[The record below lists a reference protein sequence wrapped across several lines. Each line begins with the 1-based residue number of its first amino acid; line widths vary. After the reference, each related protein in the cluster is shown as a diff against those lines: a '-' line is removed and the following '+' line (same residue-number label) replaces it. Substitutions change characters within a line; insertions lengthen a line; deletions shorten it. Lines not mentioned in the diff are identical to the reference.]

1 MTRVRLLQT
10 ELTWEDP
17 AANRA
22 RFSGWLAEGGENCL
36 QVLPEMFSTGFS
48 MASERLA
55 EPMDGETVGWM
66 QNQADRLQSPLCGSV
81 IIQDGGYYNRFL
93 YCEPGRPPVTYDK
106 RHLFRMADEHT
117 HYAPG
122 DRCPVFEF
130 DGLRFKPQVCY
141 DLRFPVYARNR
152 GDYDVLI
159 YVANW
164 PATRREHW
172 ITLLRA
178 RAIENLC
185 YVVAVNRV
193 GTDGN
198 GISYSGDSCVVDFR
212 GETLLDLG
220 NREAAADI
228 RLDKAALEEYRE
240 AFPAWQDADDFRLLP
255 P

>member
-1 MTRVRLLQT
+1 M
-10 ELTWEDP
+10 
-17 AANRA
+17 
-22 RFSGWLAEGGENCL
+22 
-36 QVLPEMFSTGFS
+36 
-48 MASERLA
+48 
-55 EPMDGETVGWM
+55 
-66 QNQADRLQSPLCGSV
+66 
-81 IIQDGGYYNRFL
+81 
-93 YCEPGRPPVTYDK
+93 
-106 RHLFRMADEHT
+106 
-117 HYAPG
+117 
-122 DRCPVFEF
+122 
-130 DGLRFKPQVCY
+130 
-141 DLRFPVYARNR
+141 
-152 GDYDVLI
+152 
-159 YVANW
+159 ANW